1 MSTDTAHATATA
13 ERSRSGL
20 DAWRNQVMGFAL
32 RYARELFRNK
42 TVLFWTIA
50 FPLGFYLLTITI
62 FIDTQGIPAEA
73 LPYVKSGTAVTY
85 GTFGAI
91 IASLN
96 SFGQQLAMDFED
108 DRYQLY
114 RSLPIAP
121 SADLVGRMVAGAVLS
136 IVAFVVVVAGSLVTG
151 GTFSLASIAS
161 IPLTAVAM
169 LAFAIFWMVV
179 AVLVT
184 TAVRD
189 ARYASIVTVSMALAL
204 YFLTGYNGGNPDVFQ
219 GPDFVLNWLPNTLPT
234 RLIAMEIAAP
244 PAELTQEGALASP
257 DPVIG
262 TITLLGYA
270 AIALVVGLAVMRRVV
285 YKRGVLP

>member
-1 MSTDTAHATATA
+1 MSTDTAHSTARPA
-13 ERSRSGL
+13 VGRGGL
-20 DAWRNQVMGFAL
+20 GAWRNQVLAFAI

-50 FPLGFYLLTITI
+50 FPVGFYLLTITV
-62 FIDTQGIPAEA
+62 FVDTQSIPADV

-121 SADLVGRMVAGAVLS
+121 SADLAGRMIAGIVLS
-136 IVAFVVVVAGSLVTG
+136 FVAFAIVVAAAVGTG
-151 GTFSLASIAS
+151 GTFSLASAAS
-161 IPLTAVAM
+161 IPLAVVAM

-204 YFLTGYNGGNPDVFQ
+204 YFLTGYNGGSPDVFQ
-219 GPDFVLNWLPNTLPT
+219 GPDVVLNWLPNTLPT
-234 RLIAMEIAAP
+234 RLIGGEIAAP
-244 PAELTQEGALASP
+244 PAGLGRETALASP

-262 TITLLGYA
+262 TLTLLGYA
-270 AIALVVGLAVMRRVV
+270 VLALIVGLAVMRRIV
-285 YKRGVLP
+285 YQRGLLP